1 MAYYALFYE
10 VVEDFVA
17 RRAPH
22 REEHLKLAQAAHQ
35 RGEVVLA
42 GSLSEPVD
50 RALVI
55 IRGDS
60 PEIARNFAQ
69 NDPYVRN
76 GLGIHWE
83 VRPWKVVIGGDVAL
97 PTAAAPGDH

>member
-60 PEIARNFAQ
+60 LEIAGNFAQ

-76 GLGIHWE
+76 GLVNHWE
-83 VRPWKVVIGGDVAL
+83 VRPWNVVIGGDVAL